1 MRRVHTTQ
9 PLPQLFSYIILI
21 LRKHSMITA
30 IQRETTPSLKKEGE
44 RGKNMLQEV
53 YWISSH
59 VDVRT
64 LYAAPRLD
72 RNQIE
77 KHGVF
82 RLQRRVT
89 DSPKQEAQVQ
99 KKSRTNELV

>member
-1 MRRVHTTQ
+1 
-9 PLPQLFSYIILI
+9 
-21 LRKHSMITA
+21 
-30 IQRETTPSLKKEGE
+30 
-44 RGKNMLQEV
+44 MLQEV

-89 DSPKQEAQVQ
+89 DSAKQEEAQE
-99 KKSRTNELV
+99 KKEKKAEPMSLYKRRKWSVGYILYILRALSDSPS